1 MNKNVP
7 VRPHRFFFFSPVVLL
22 LVLCALSACGACGK
36 SSQNTD
42 EKDTLN
48 LIPIDS
54 TLANRLDSFV
64 HRPRVNGLFGLS
76 VFDLTAQKPV
86 YAYDDTV
93 PQPSAS
99 TMKLISGLAGLHLLG
114 PSYQYTTTLY
124 AQGEVVDGELRG
136 NLALKAGLDPQL
148 QEQDVDTLVMAL
160 RERGIKRFTGRL
172 YIDLTLQQPITAEK
186 HWQPWDLS
194 FSRYG
199 LLYRGPDRVARTLK
213 SHLRARGIAVADSQ
227 VVMGRMPL
235 KGMTAVSTH
244 KLPIAMVT
252 RRMWKNSSNTQAT
265 SLLYTIGHRTAPN
278 RDMAEA
284 GVDYVRKFM
293 ATELGLRDTSLVVHD
308 GCGLCV
314 HNRLHPRALIAALR
328 YGYAHQEL
336 FNLLYEDL
344 AVAGVDG
351 SMARLMTGPK
361 TRGKV
366 RAKTGTLSHP
376 YGISSL
382 AGYCYGANGHL
393 LCFAI
398 MNSQMSVLDAHV
410 LQTRLCE
417 LLLR

>member
-1 MNKNVP
+1 MS
-7 VRPHRFFFFSPVVLL
+7 RLFIVLA
-22 LVLCALSACGACGK
+22 LCALFAFGACGK
-36 SSQNTD
+36 SSQND
-42 EKDTLN
+42 EERDSPD

-54 TLANRLDSFV
+54 ALAHRLDSFA
-64 HRPRVNGLFGLS
+64 HTPRVKGLFGLS

-114 PSYQYTTTLY
+114 TDFQYATTLY
-124 AQGEVVDGELRG
+124 TQGKVVDGELRG
-136 NLALKAGLDPQL
+136 DLALKADLDPWL
-148 QEQDVDTLVMAL
+148 QEQDLDTLVMAL
-160 RERGIKRFTGRL
+160 RERGITRFTGRL
-172 YIDLTLQQPITAEK
+172 YIDLALWHPVTAEE
-186 HWQPWDLS
+186 HWYPWDLS

-199 LLYRGPDRVARTLK
+199 LLYRGPDRVARALK
-213 SHLRARGIAVADSQ
+213 GKLRAQGIAVADSQ
-227 VVMGRMPL
+227 VVMGGMPQ
-235 KGMTAVSTH
+235 KGMTAVSTRV
-244 KLPIAMVT
+244 LPITMVT
-252 RRMWKNSSNTQAT
+252 QRMWKNSSNIQAT
-265 SLLYTIGHRTAPN
+265 SMLYTIGHHTEPQ
-278 RDMAEA
+278 RDMVAA
-284 GVDYVRKFM
+284 GVDYIRTFI
-293 ATELGLRDTSLVVHD
+293 ATELGVRDTSLVVHD

-314 HNRLHPRALIAALR
+314 HNRLHPRALVAALR
-328 YGYAHQEL
+328 YGYAHPDL
-336 FNLLYEDL
+336 FNLLWSSL

-351 SMARLMTGPK
+351 SMTQLMTGPK

-366 RAKTGTLSHP
+366 RAKTGTLSNP

-417 LLLR
+417 ELLR